1 MTKDKTGP
9 VNRIGMF
16 DTFKGIGMLL
26 VVFGHTF
33 SGGFSGFG
41 NHLMGKLFQLFLV
54 PVGVSLIPAF
64 FMISGYGFR
73 KRPVRKCI
81 RQQAELLLKP
91 YLIVAVATSL
101 CHLLFHYLA
110 FGYWPASVRETLK
123 VAGGFL
129 LALPHNAAINGMDFF
144 GCGAVWYIVAL
155 FVGWILLDLIMN
167 TVQVKYVGP
176 AVILVTLTGWLAG
189 CLYMF
194 PFCLSQGMIAVGFLY
209 IGYRAK
215 KNRIFLDGPNR
226 KGACCIFLACAVSA
240 FFSAYS
246 GQTDNMDLGIWT
258 GGPIS
263 ILMDAVIGVGMV
275 MLILKLDRFENYFL
289 NILQRIGR
297 DSLLIFCIHT
307 VEMIAVPWYLLQEK
321 LDVHPIFCGL
331 LTILLRWSVIIAAI
345 RGIQWGKGILNKRK
359 ADRWEKEQ
367 TGR

>member
-1 MTKDKTGP
+1 
-9 VNRIGMF
+9 
-16 DTFKGIGMLL
+16 
-26 VVFGHTF
+26 
-33 SGGFSGFG
+33 
-41 NHLMGKLFQLFLV
+41 
-54 PVGVSLIPAF
+54 
-64 FMISGYGFR
+64 
-73 KRPVRKCI
+73 
-81 RQQAELLLKP
+81 
-91 YLIVAVATSL
+91 
-101 CHLLFHYLA
+101 
-110 FGYWPASVRETLK
+110 
-123 VAGGFL
+123 
-129 LALPHNAAINGMDFF
+129 
-144 GCGAVWYIVAL
+144 
-155 FVGWILLDLIMN
+155 
-167 TVQVKYVGP
+167 
-176 AVILVTLTGWLAG
+176 
-189 CLYMF
+189 MF

-226 KGACCIFLACAVSA
+226 KGACCIFLACAVSV